1 MKFIKRLFCKHEY
14 EFVRNIYGDEI
25 NMVGGRR
32 SWWRC
37 KKCGKWTPFEHLQPE
52 PDELGVE
59 VADEH
64 DSRD

>member
-25 NMVGGRR
+25 NMVNGRR

-52 PDELGVE
+52 PDEPKAE
-59 VADEH
+59 VDG
-64 DSRD
+64 